1 MTVTIRSTL
10 KTGKSVGAS
19 SQKAIDRS
27 RRKQKKPEQVVSVGR
42 RKKSPSELAI
52 SSPSSSS
59 ATAQHQRGPLYDFTM
74 QALEM
79 SLYGYLRQS
88 DHLFNGHAISG
99 LRFPF
104 IGAAAQQQKLSSPKV
119 NPTTDDIK
127 SGTVNE
133 IINTFLGY
141 NC

>member
-1 MTVTIRSTL
+1 MTLTIRSTL
-10 KTGKSVGAS
+10 KTGKSVGAA

-59 ATAQHQRGPLYDFTM
+59 ATTAQHQRGPLYDFTM

-104 IGAAAQQQKLSSPKV
+104 IGAAQQQKLSSPKV
-119 NPTTDDIK
+119 NHPTTDDIK

-133 IINTFLGY
+133 IINAF
-141 NC
+141 